1 MDKRHTR
8 NVASNMPLGSGHQFL
23 GRQSKSNRRWS
34 AGDGISNLRNLG
46 STPSNKRL
54 DLKPPMSK
62 F

>member
-8 NVASNMPLGSGHQFL
+8 SVASNMPLVSGYQFIS
-23 GRQSKSNRRWS
+23 RQSKSNRRWS

-46 STPSNKRL
+46 SAQSNIKLDINTPV
-54 DLKPPMSK
+54 SK